1 MVVYICLSI
10 IKQKIPNSKNSI
22 PTIVPEN
29 KMFITIEYKKYK
41 F

>member
-1 MVVYICLSI
+1 MIVHVFLSI

-29 KMFITIEYKKYK
+29 KIFILIKTTFI
-41 F
+41 